1 MPIKRKKQSKL
12 EQHTTSNTPP
22 STFFSTVTAPPY
34 PPQEFPLVFYTS
46 QALPCALHTHK
57 VMSIPW
63 RKQRNTVLFPHRC
76 IPNPTPS
83 ALAQHHLVFISVSPI
98 EPSQPQEIPPTTS
111 YCIVLRQTPPN
122 TSNTAFLPRS
132 RRMHFLQKSPKPVS
146 FVFFALIF
154 KHVTNKRMEEYFYI
168 TDGIEF

>member
-1 MPIKRKKQSKL
+1 
-12 EQHTTSNTPP
+12 
-22 STFFSTVTAPPY
+22 
-34 PPQEFPLVFYTS
+34 
-46 QALPCALHTHK
+46 
-57 VMSIPW
+57 MSIPW

-154 KHVTNKRMEEYFYI
+154 KHVTNKRMEEYFVL
-168 TDGIEF
+168 TDGILESRVIFGFRCWNTTGIPGIWRKHYKKQQKCTVTFNFPSYH